1 MHSSINRQA
10 LTPQELSRLKS
21 PDCTL
26 SPVELSDRSDL
37 EVTMQIANL
46 KVIVRD
52 ATVTVSMRD
61 AKNDEIGTVIFHP
74 TTTKK
79 RLEIV
84 GHLCNVERHVLATDP
99 LEGHTLLVSAISY
112 ALANRIEVSSSI
124 SSVPQEI
131 GPILGDRLVRHLPI
145 DILRSAFRVRE
156 VLKGVILITAPSEQL
171 LGSAFVR
178 FQEYYEGPKFSG
190 KVFTLRE
197 HAAWYK
203 TTTEHGGFSY
213 YNDWAG
219 FNVPDV
225 IFDRFFSEK
234 GFVLRKLES
243 IVRDVLADVP
253 KPYYVI
259 ATAQGAD
266 FWGYARHELAHA
278 LYYLDDRYRKKVD
291 AIVDGENM
299 DNLHQALLRAGYDE
313 PQIKDELQAYLLDG
327 PEEIRNNYGVSV
339 RGFKKLHVQIRRHFI
354 EALQRR
360 LSISN
365 A

>member
-1 MHSSINRQA
+1 MRPSVNRQP
-10 LTPQELSRLKS
+10 LTPQELSQLKS
-21 PDCTL
+21 PDRAL
-26 SPVELSDRSDL
+26 FPIDLSDRSDL
-37 EVTMQIANL
+37 EVTMQIGNL
-46 KVIVRD
+46 QVVVRD
-52 ATVTVSMRD
+52 AAVTVSMRD
-61 AKNDEIGTVIFHP
+61 ANNDEMGTVVFYP

-79 RLEIV
+79 RLEIL
-84 GHLCNVERHVLATDP
+84 GHLCNIERHVLATDP
-99 LEGHTLLVSAISY
+99 LQGHTLLSN
-112 ALANRIEVSSSI
+112 ALLHALSNRIEVSSSI
-124 SSVPQEI
+124 STVPQEI
-131 GPILGDRLVRHLPI
+131 APILGDRLIRQLPI

-156 VLKGVILITAPSEQL
+156 VLKGVILITAPSEHL

-178 FQEYYEGPKFSG
+178 FQEYYEGPKFNG

-225 IFDRFFSEK
+225 IFERFFSEK

-243 IVRDVLADVP
+243 IVHEVLADVP

-278 LYYLDDRYRKKVD
+278 LYYLDDVYRKKVD
-291 AIVDGENM
+291 AIVDRENM
-299 DNLHQALLRAGYDE
+299 DNLHQALLTAGYDE

-339 RGFKKLHVQIRRHFI
+339 RGFKKIHVQIRRHFI

-360 LSISN
+360 LSIS
-365 A
+365 AV